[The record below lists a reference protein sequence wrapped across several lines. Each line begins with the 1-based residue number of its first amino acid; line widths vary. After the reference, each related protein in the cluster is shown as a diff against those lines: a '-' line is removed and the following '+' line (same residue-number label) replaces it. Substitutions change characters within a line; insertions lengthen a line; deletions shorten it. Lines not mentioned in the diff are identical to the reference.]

1 MSNQGYVLT
10 SQVICQSS
18 AAATGNG
25 TAVPVAGWSAVSLQ
39 VSGTFVGTITF
50 EGTLDNTNWVSLQG
64 ANVADGA
71 VGTTATAAGIYVIPC
86 VGLSQFRARVS
97 AWTSGT
103 ITAIACA
110 VTAAPGMTLADV
122 DIQAAEAVTATLS
135 AGELHL
141 GEVGGHM
148 HRVSAEVTRPADT
161 TAYTAKDA
169 IANATSGALVMTFT
183 GVARTTAGQGYVIKA
198 IAMTNQTTNTE
209 TFKIHLFNAAPTA
222 LQDNAVCTA
231 PLYANTSSYEGTIT
245 IPACTVEATG
255 ATAAYAVAT
264 PNDSGSKLPLSYV
277 CAADANLYGILE
289 APTGFTPAS
298 GQKITIIFETDV
310 N

>member
-18 AAATGNG
+18 AAATANG

-50 EGTLDNTNWVSLQG
+50 EGTLDDTNWVSLQG

-71 VGTTATAAGIYVIPC
+71 VGTTATAAGIYTIPC

-141 GEVGGHM
+141 GEVGGSSIN
-148 HRVSAEVTRPADT
+148 VEVTPT
-161 TAYTAKDA
+161 ITAGGYTALDTIGGIQT
-169 IANATSGALVMTFT
+169 IAGAARATGKPTTLQSLIITDLAMVSPNFRIWFFKSNPAAGTYTDNAALDIHDTDQGLCIGVLDTIDGRWVLGLDNGVLEFRNIGLLMTPTATSLFAVVET
-183 GVARTTAGQGYVIKA
+183 VDA
-198 IAMTNQTTNTE
+198 E
-209 TFKIHLFNAAPTA
+209 TFITTSDLKFIYGFNR
-222 LQDNAVCTA
+222 D
-231 PLYANTSSYEGTIT
+231 
-245 IPACTVEATG
+245 
-255 ATAAYAVAT
+255 
-264 PNDSGSKLPLSYV
+264 
-277 CAADANLYGILE
+277 
-289 APTGFTPAS
+289 
-298 GQKITIIFETDV
+298 
-310 N
+310 